1 MNATEQQGKP
11 RNNIKQ
17 KSGDVMSWYSWVGTL
32 MLIFGGVLWMIFDW
46 HIIARVAILIFMV
59 TGYLILKH
67 TKDEKLDKKV

>member
-1 MNATEQQGKP
+1 
-11 RNNIKQ
+11 
-17 KSGDVMSWYSWVGTL
+17 MSWYSWVGTL

-67 TKDEKLDKKV
+67 TKKL